1 MIAVRAGLES
11 WGAVTRELVDEITA
25 PDVEVT
31 IRDLP
36 EAPVTSIM
44 SAQDHDLVAPYNVQA
59 AIRAERDGFDAITT
73 GCLLDPGI
81 EAMKEAVDKLVVVGD
96 CEAVMHLGSLLGRR
110 TSILLPNKTTSG
122 LLTFNVFEDLVR
134 KYGFQDKLASI
145 RGVQSTS
152 LDFAAERD
160 DLPEKM
166 LEQARLAVK
175 EDRADVVV
183 GYGSLAVI
191 NHLRAHLAVPVLESV
206 QCTLSLATELVRHR
220 ARQEKWKTLPAA

>member
-11 WGAVTRELVDEITA
+11 WGAVTRELVDEIVA

-44 SAQDHDLVAPYNVQA
+44 SAHDCDLAAPYNVQA
-59 AIRAERDGFDAITT
+59 AMQAERDGFDAITT

-110 TSILLPNKTTSG
+110 ICVLLPNKTTSG
-122 LLTFNVFEDLVR
+122 LITFTVFEDLVR
-134 KYGFQDKLASI
+134 KYGFRDRLASI

-152 LDFAAERD
+152 LDFAAKRD
-160 DLPEKM
+160 DLPGKM

-175 EDRADVVV
+175 QDKADVIV

-191 NHLRAHLAVPVLESV
+191 NHLRANLAVPVLESV
-206 QCTLSLATELVRHR
+206 QCTLSLAAELVRHCS
-220 ARQEKWKTLPAA
+220 RQ

>member
-1 MIAVRAGLES
+1 MIAIRAGLES
-11 WGAVTRELVDEITA
+11 WGAVTRELVDEIVA

-36 EAPVTSIM
+36 DAPVTSIM
-44 SAQDHDLVAPYNVQA
+44 SAYDHDLVAPYNVQA
-59 AIRAERDGFDAITT
+59 AIQAEQEGFDAITT

-81 EAMKEAVDKLVVVGD
+81 EAMKEAVDKLVIVGD

-110 TSILLPNKTTSG
+110 ICVLLPNKTTSG
-122 LLTFNVFEDLVR
+122 LITFNVFEDLVR
-134 KYGFQDKLASI
+134 KDGFLDKLASI
-145 RGVQSTS
+145 RAVQSTS

-160 DLPEKM
+160 DLPGKM
-166 LEQARLAVK
+166 LEQARLAIR
-175 EDRADVVV
+175 EDRADVIV

-191 NHLRAHLAVPVLESV
+191 NHLRANLAVPVLESV

-220 ARQEKWKTLPAA
+220 SRQ

>member
-1 MIAVRAGLES
+1 MIAIRAGLES
-11 WGAVTRELVDEITA
+11 WGAVTRELIDEIVA

-44 SAQDHDLVAPYNVQA
+44 SAHDCDLAAPYNVQA
-59 AIRAERDGFDAITT
+59 AIQAERDGFDAITT

-110 TSILLPNKTTSG
+110 ICVLLPNKTTSG
-122 LLTFNVFEDLVR
+122 LITLTVFEDLVR
-134 KYGFQDKLASI
+134 KYGFRDKLVSI

-160 DLPEKM
+160 DLPGKM
-166 LEQARLAVK
+166 LEQARLAIR
-175 EDRADVVV
+175 EDRADVIV

-191 NHLRAHLAVPVLESV
+191 NHLRMHLAVPVLESA

-220 ARQEKWKTLPAA
+220 SRQ

>member
-1 MIAVRAGLES
+1 MIAIRAGLES
-11 WGAVTRELVDEITA
+11 WGAVTRELVDAIVA

-44 SAQDHDLVAPYNVQA
+44 SAHDCDLAAPYNVQA
-59 AIRAERDGFDAITT
+59 AMQAERDGFDAITT

-110 TSILLPNKTTSG
+110 ICVLLPNKTTSG
-122 LLTFNVFEDLVR
+122 LITLTVFEDLVR
-134 KYGFQDKLASI
+134 KYGFRDKLVSV

-160 DLPEKM
+160 DLPGKM
-166 LEQARLAVK
+166 LEQARLAIR
-175 EDRADVVV
+175 EDRADVIV

-191 NHLRAHLAVPVLESV
+191 NHLRMHLAVPVLESV

-220 ARQEKWKTLPAA
+220 SRQ

>member
-1 MIAVRAGLES
+1 MIAIRAGLES
-11 WGAVTRELVDEITA
+11 WGAVTRELVDEIVA

-36 EAPVTSIM
+36 DAPVTSIM
-44 SAQDHDLVAPYNVQA
+44 SAYDHDLVAPYNVQA
-59 AIRAERDGFDAITT
+59 AIQAEQEGFDAITT

-81 EAMKEAVDKLVVVGD
+81 EAMKEAVDKLVIVGD

-110 TSILLPNKTTSG
+110 ICVLLPNKTTSG
-122 LLTFNVFEDLVR
+122 LITFSVFEDLVR
-134 KYGFQDKLASI
+134 KDGFLDKLASI
-145 RGVQSTS
+145 RAVQSTS

-160 DLPEKM
+160 DLPGKM
-166 LEQARLAVK
+166 LEQARLAIR
-175 EDRADVVV
+175 EDRADVIV

-191 NHLRAHLAVPVLESV
+191 NHLRANLAVPVLESV

-220 ARQEKWKTLPAA
+220 SRQ

>member
-1 MIAVRAGLES
+1 MIAIRAGLES
-11 WGAVTRELVDEITA
+11 WGAVTRELVDEIVA
-25 PDVEVT
+25 PDVDVT

-36 EAPVTSIM
+36 DAPVTSIM
-44 SAQDHDLVAPYNVQA
+44 SAYDHDLVAPYNVQA
-59 AIRAERDGFDAITT
+59 AIQAEQEGFDAITT

-110 TSILLPNKTTSG
+110 ICVLLPNKTTSG
-122 LLTFNVFEDLVR
+122 LVTFSVFEDLVR
-134 KYGFQDKLASI
+134 KYGFLDKLASI
-145 RGVQSTS
+145 RAVQSTS

-160 DLPEKM
+160 DLPGKM
-166 LEQARLAVK
+166 LEQARLAIR
-175 EDRADVVV
+175 EDRADVIV

-191 NHLRAHLAVPVLESV
+191 NHLRANLAAPVLESV

-220 ARQEKWKTLPAA
+220 SRQ

>member
-1 MIAVRAGLES
+1 MIAIRAGLES
-11 WGAVTRELVDEITA
+11 WGAVTRELVDEIVA

-36 EAPVTSIM
+36 DAPVTSIM
-44 SAQDHDLVAPYNVQA
+44 SAYDHDLVAPYNVQA
-59 AIRAERDGFDAITT
+59 AIQAEQEGFDAITT

-81 EAMKEAVDKLVVVGD
+81 EAMKEAVDNLVVVGD

-110 TSILLPNKTTSG
+110 ICVLLPNKTTSG
-122 LLTFNVFEDLVR
+122 LITFSVFEDLVR
-134 KYGFQDKLASI
+134 KYGFLDKLASI
-145 RGVQSTS
+145 RAVQSTS

-166 LEQARLAVK
+166 LEQARLAVR
-175 EDRADVVV
+175 EDRADVIV
-183 GYGSLAVI
+183 GYGSLTVI
-191 NHLRAHLAVPVLESV
+191 NHLRTHLAVPVLESI

-220 ARQEKWKTLPAA
+220 TWQK

>member
-1 MIAVRAGLES
+1 MIAIRAGLES
-11 WGAVTRELVDEITA
+11 WGAVTRELVDEIIA

-36 EAPVTSIM
+36 DAPVTSIM
-44 SAQDHDLVAPYNVQA
+44 SAYDHDLVAPYNVQA
-59 AIRAERDGFDAITT
+59 AIQAEQEGFDAITT

-81 EAMKEAVDKLVVVGD
+81 EAMKEAVDQLVVVGD

-110 TSILLPNKTTSG
+110 ICVLLPNKTTSG
-122 LLTFNVFEDLVR
+122 LITFSVFEDLVR
-134 KYGFQDKLASI
+134 KYGFLDKLASI
-145 RGVQSTS
+145 RAVQSTS

-160 DLPEKM
+160 DLPGKM
-166 LEQARLAVK
+166 LEQARLAIR
-175 EDRADVVV
+175 EDRVDVIV

-191 NHLRAHLAVPVLESV
+191 NHLRANLAVPVLESV

-220 ARQEKWKTLPAA
+220 SRQ

>member
-1 MIAVRAGLES
+1 MIAIRAGLES
-11 WGAVTRELVDEITA
+11 WGAVTRELVDEIVA

-36 EAPVTSIM
+36 DAPVTSIM
-44 SAQDHDLVAPYNVQA
+44 SAYDHDLVAPYNVQA
-59 AIRAERDGFDAITT
+59 AIQAEQEGFDAITT

-110 TSILLPNKTTSG
+110 ICVLLPNKTTSG
-122 LLTFNVFEDLVR
+122 LITFSVFEDMVR

-145 RGVQSTS
+145 RAVQSTS

-160 DLPEKM
+160 DLPGKM
-166 LEQARLAVK
+166 LEQARLAIRQ
-175 EDRADVVV
+175 DRADVIV
-183 GYGSLAVI
+183 GYGSLTVI
-191 NHLRAHLAVPVLESV
+191 NHLRANLVVPVLESI

-220 ARQEKWKTLPAA
+220 TWQK

>member
-11 WGAVTRELVDEITA
+11 WGAVTRELVDEIVA

-44 SAQDHDLVAPYNVQA
+44 SARDHDLVAPYNVQA
-59 AIRAERDGFDAITT
+59 AIQAERDGFDAITT

-81 EAMKEAVDKLVVVGD
+81 EAMKAAVDKLIVVGD
-96 CEAVMHLGSLLGRR
+96 CEAVMHLGSMLGRR
-110 TSILLPNKTTSG
+110 ISVLLPNKTRAG
-122 LLTFNVFEDLVR
+122 LITFNVFEDLVR
-134 KYGFQDKLASI
+134 KYGFRDKLASI
-145 RGVQSTS
+145 RGIQSTS

-160 DLPEKM
+160 DLPDKM
-166 LEQARLAVK
+166 LEQARLAVE
-175 EDRADVVV
+175 EDRADVIV
-183 GYGSLAVI
+183 GYGSLTVI
-191 NHLRAHLAVPVLESV
+191 NHLRARLAVPVLESV

-220 ARQEKWKTLPAA
+220 SRR

>member
-1 MIAVRAGLES
+1 MIAIRAGLES
-11 WGAVTRELVDEITA
+11 WGAVTRELIDEIVA

-44 SAQDHDLVAPYNVQA
+44 SAHDCDLAAPYNVQA
-59 AIRAERDGFDAITT
+59 AIQAERDGFDAITT

-110 TSILLPNKTTSG
+110 ICVLLPNKTTSG
-122 LLTFNVFEDLVR
+122 LITLTVFEDLVR
-134 KYGFQDKLASI
+134 KYGFRDKLVSI

-160 DLPEKM
+160 DLPGKM
-166 LEQARLAVK
+166 LEQARLAIR
-175 EDRADVVV
+175 EDRADVIV

-191 NHLRAHLAVPVLESV
+191 NHLRMHLAVPVLESV

-220 ARQEKWKTLPAA
+220 SRQ

>member
-1 MIAVRAGLES
+1 MIAIRAGLES
-11 WGAVTRELVDEITA
+11 WGAVTRELIDEIVA

-44 SAQDHDLVAPYNVQA
+44 SAHDCDLAAPYNVQA
-59 AIRAERDGFDAITT
+59 AMQAERDGFDAITT

-96 CEAVMHLGSLLGRR
+96 CEAAMHLGSLLGRR
-110 TSILLPNKTTSG
+110 ICVLLPNKTTSG
-122 LLTFNVFEDLVR
+122 LITLTVFEDLVR
-134 KYGFQDKLASI
+134 KYGFRDKLVSI

-160 DLPEKM
+160 DLPGKM
-166 LEQARLAVK
+166 LEQARLAIR
-175 EDRADVVV
+175 EDRADVIV

-191 NHLRAHLAVPVLESV
+191 NHLRMHLAVPVLESV

-220 ARQEKWKTLPAA
+220 SRQ

>member
-11 WGAVTRELVDEITA
+11 WGAVTRELIDGIVA

-36 EAPVTSIM
+36 DAPVTSIM
-44 SAQDHDLVAPYNVQA
+44 SAHDCDLAAPYNVQA
-59 AIRAERDGFDAITT
+59 AVQAERDGFDAITT

-110 TSILLPNKTTSG
+110 ICVL
-122 LLTFNVFEDLVR
+122 R
-134 KYGFQDKLASI
+134 KYGFRDKLASI
-145 RGVQSTS
+145 RGVESTS

-160 DLPEKM
+160 DLPGKT
-166 LEQARLAVK
+166 LEQARLAVE
-175 EDRADVVV
+175 EDRADVIV

-191 NHLRAHLAVPVLESV
+191 NHLRANLAVPVLESV

-220 ARQEKWKTLPAA
+220 SLQ

>member
-11 WGAVTRELVDEITA
+11 WGAVTRGLVDEIVA

-36 EAPVTSIM
+36 DAPVTSIM
-44 SAQDHDLVAPYNVQA
+44 SAHDCDLAAPYNVQA
-59 AIRAERDGFDAITT
+59 AIQAERDGFDAITT

-110 TSILLPNKTTSG
+110 ICVLLPNKTTSG
-122 LLTFNVFEDLVR
+122 LITFTVFEDLVR
-134 KYGFQDKLASI
+134 KYGFRDKLVSI

-160 DLPEKM
+160 DLPGKT
-166 LEQARLAVK
+166 LAQARLAVE
-175 EDRADVVV
+175 EDRADVIV

-191 NHLRAHLAVPVLESV
+191 NHLRANLAVPVLESV

-220 ARQEKWKTLPAA
+220 SRQ

>member
-1 MIAVRAGLES
+1 MIAVRDGLES
-11 WGAVTRELVDEITA
+11 WGAVTRELIDEIVA

-31 IRDLP
+31 VRDLP
-36 EAPVTSIM
+36 DAPVTSIM
-44 SAQDHDLVAPYNVQA
+44 SIHDHDLVAPYNVQA
-59 AIRAERDGFDAITT
+59 AIQAEQDGFDAITT
-73 GCLLDPGI
+73 GCLLDPGLA
-81 EAMKEAVDKLVVVGD
+81 AMKEAVDKLVVVGD

-110 TSILLPNKTTSG
+110 ISVLLPNKKTSG
-122 LLTFNVFEDLVR
+122 LITFNVFEDLVR

-160 DLPEKM
+160 DLPGQM

-175 EDRADVVV
+175 EDRADVIV
-183 GYGSLAVI
+183 GYGSLTVI
-191 NHLRAHLAVPVLESV
+191 NHLRAHLTVPVLESI

-220 ARQEKWKTLPAA
+220 DWQE

>member
-11 WGAVTRELVDEITA
+11 WGAVTRELVDEIVA

-36 EAPVTSIM
+36 DAPVTSIM
-44 SAQDHDLVAPYNVQA
+44 SAHDCDLAAPYNVQA
-59 AIRAERDGFDAITT
+59 AIQAERDGFDAITT

-110 TSILLPNKTTSG
+110 ICVLLPNKITSG
-122 LLTFNVFEDLVR
+122 LITFTVFEDLVR
-134 KYGFQDKLASI
+134 KYGFRDKLVSI

-160 DLPEKM
+160 DLPGKT
-166 LEQARLAVK
+166 LAQARLAVE
-175 EDRADVVV
+175 EDRADVIV

-191 NHLRAHLAVPVLESV
+191 NHLRANLAVPVLESV

-220 ARQEKWKTLPAA
+220 SR

>member
-11 WGAVTRELVDEITA
+11 WGAVTRELIDEIVA

-44 SAQDHDLVAPYNVQA
+44 SAHDCDLAAPYNVQA
-59 AIRAERDGFDAITT
+59 AMQAERDGFDAITT

-110 TSILLPNKTTSG
+110 ICVLLPNKTTSG
-122 LLTFNVFEDLVR
+122 LITLTVFEDLVR
-134 KYGFQDKLASI
+134 KYGFRDKLVSV

-160 DLPEKM
+160 DLPGKM
-166 LEQARLAVK
+166 LEQARLAIR
-175 EDRADVVV
+175 EDRADVIV
-183 GYGSLAVI
+183 GYGSLTVI
-191 NHLRAHLAVPVLESV
+191 NHLRMHMAVPVLESV

-220 ARQEKWKTLPAA
+220 SRQ

>member
-1 MIAVRAGLES
+1 MIAIRAGLES
-11 WGAVTRELVDEITA
+11 WGAVTRELVDEIAA

-36 EAPVTSIM
+36 AAPVTSIM
-44 SAQDHDLVAPYNVQA
+44 SAHDCDLAAPYNVQA
-59 AIRAERDGFDAITT
+59 AMQAERDGFDAITT

-81 EAMKEAVDKLVVVGD
+81 EAMKEAVDKLIVVGD

-110 TSILLPNKTTSG
+110 ICVLLPNKTASG
-122 LLTFNVFEDLVR
+122 LITFTVFEDLVH

-145 RGVQSTS
+145 RAVQSTS

-160 DLPEKM
+160 DLPGKM

-175 EDRADVVV
+175 EDRADVIV

-191 NHLRAHLAVPVLESV
+191 NHLRANLTVPVLESV

-220 ARQEKWKTLPAA
+220 TRQ

>member
-11 WGAVTRELVDEITA
+11 WGAVTRELVDEIAA

-44 SAQDHDLVAPYNVQA
+44 NAHDNNLVAPYNIQA
-59 AIRAERDGFDAITT
+59 ALQAERDGFDAITT

-81 EAMKEAVDKLVVVGD
+81 DAMKEAVDRLVVVGD

-110 TSILLPNKTTSG
+110 ISVLLPDKKTSG
-122 LLTFNVFEDLVR
+122 LITDNVFEDLVR

-145 RGVQSTS
+145 RGVHSTS

-160 DLPEKM
+160 DLPGKM
-166 LEQARLAVK
+166 LQQARLAVK
-175 EDRADVVV
+175 EDRADVIV

-191 NHLRAHLAVPVLESV
+191 NHLRANLAVPVLESV
-206 QCTLSLATELVRHR
+206 QCTLSLATELVRQR
-220 ARQEKWKTLPAA
+220 SLQ